1 MFRKNCLE
9 LLVLDQ
15 KYKMKSNITMEV
27 GKEGDMLPVW
37 IELGEGGFQNANARH
52 QVLVVGLGLT
62 MQFYRLH
69 HTHPQTI
76 R

>member
-1 MFRKNCLE
+1 
-9 LLVLDQ
+9 
-15 KYKMKSNITMEV
+15 MKSNITMEV

-62 MQFYRLH
+62 MQFYR
-69 HTHPQTI
+69 I
-76 R
+76 I